1 MEKSTVEVIVVDKYE
16 LVAKRKPREKYFLRS
31 DGKEEVHIYLDD
43 VHYQKGKKYEEIDNH
58 LVRQK
63 GTYHNYRNDF
73 RVDYP
78 EEGKNYLMRIEKEG
92 SFLVIALKDA
102 LPVRLK
108 YDKSTNQK
116 KSFNQVSYEQIQKNV
131 SIQYKTLPT
140 KVKETIVL
148 DRKPDK
154 KIIFFVSTNLTL
166 REEVFSIGAY
176 SNDKKIFTIEKP
188 YMVDANGEIS
198 HEASYQLEKTE
209 DGYEIEL
216 VLDEEWLSLS
226 SRKYPVYVD
235 PTITNNTQ
243 ESDVQ
248 DTYIFPGDT
257 GIDKTG
263 YEELKAGVERKNG
276 QDIVNRSLIKFQLP
290 QIGTGCEIVG
300 AYLDLLSY
308 PTTDL
313 YQDFPKLA
321 TVHRVTCDWNENNA
335 NWDTMHDKFDS
346 RVESIIYAY
355 RSYRGLDSEGHF
367 VYNPQ
372 GNMYDGNITSL
383 VKKWYTG
390 TPNYGVMIK
399 SPIEEYDDD
408 NFPDYCSKECTL
420 GNAQDPTLVIVYRN
434 QSGLESYLHY
444 KKQSFMDGSSYVN
457 TFNGNLTTVWNLA
470 STIAGKMPVQ
480 VQLVYNSHDVVLGK
494 NTVYGKGYR
503 LNYDQTLKEVKIQ
516 DIDYLEYIDED
527 GTCHYFYQNTE
538 GNTQASI
545 YYDEDGL
552 DCTIKKENNQYILT
566 DKNGNKMEFNLV
578 GDTYYLSK
586 ITTISGYVNTVYR
599 NDNQLVTKVVDANN
613 NEITLTYGTNL
624 ITVTSPDRV
633 TSLQYE
639 NENLSSITTIQG
651 TTNFYYDSH
660 HLISDIVDI
669 NGLKIH
675 YQYYSQSPYKIEKVI
690 QYGLNNT
697 LGQSFT
703 LQYGVNTTTLID
715 HKQRVNTFI
724 YNDYGNLISSNS
736 SASLEDIDSAYS
748 TMKNYGDESNN
759 KNKLLES
766 VIPVKYVR
774 NYLKNTSFEQDN
786 LYFST
791 SSPLLIS
798 QSFSN
803 DIAYLGDRS
812 LKLTSSS
819 DNQYVE
825 QSLTVEKGK
834 NYTFS
839 AYMKND
845 VDVQLELRYLNSQN
859 EEVTSIEIVS
869 ASSEFTREDVT
880 IYYDSSSSS
889 DLTIRITLLTS
900 GSLYLDNIQL
910 EEGEV
915 ANQYNLL
922 ENSSF
927 QDGLGDW
934 NYEAERYATHIN
946 DDGSVDDIILPT
958 NEVFEVVTFN
968 QNKNT
973 ALKVKMQ
980 PQNRSSF
987 GKEFAINGKAHDLY
1001 HISFWYKNDGIKG
1014 DGNIVGNRVS
1024 IYFKPVGSELD
1035 YCVLPSQEFHSSGD
1049 TWQYFSFS
1057 YGADTDYEAIRLL
1070 FNQGRCANNLYITNL
1085 TFYKDLT
1092 TDYYEYDDYG
1102 NVTLIKNEQDETSEF
1117 GYDTNNQLI
1126 KATSPRGKNYKF
1138 EYDNTKTDQMLR
1150 AISSMGIANII
1161 EYDEFDN
1168 PIMTKIAKRGTNTI
1182 GNGLYRI
1189 RSKGTNQYIKV
1200 KFHQLVVES
1209 DACSNTVWKI
1219 EKNEEDVKICHHEL
1233 PSYCLYY
1240 PTLNEILFSRVN
1252 QHNLFNLEENENGSY
1267 YIKLKEELSEGYPQ
1281 DRKRYLKADNGL
1293 LKVAALVNEDPT
1305 FEFYFESID
1314 DEFIENSATYTE
1326 DGRFVTSV
1334 TDSLFHKTNYTTD
1347 QTIGLV
1353 TSMTNAN
1360 NQTTNYTYN
1369 TKRQLTGVTQGDRT
1383 VAYTYDEHQ
1392 LLTKITQGD
1401 KEYQFTY
1408 DDFLNRK
1415 EVKVGDNIT
1424 LVTNQYEANNG
1435 NLSKTTYGNNQEISF
1450 VYDEF
1455 DRISKLERMDNDF
1468 SYKYDNNGNLTKLL
1482 YGNHLAKYAY
1492 DIGNRINRYRYDEF
1506 RASYDYDSNDN
1517 VTDVCYQLDT
1527 AKHSS
1532 HRTYDADD
1540 LLTELS
1546 HDDEKI
1552 TYQYDGLGR
1561 LISKKIN
1568 QGYTTTYDYVSLG
1581 KRTST
1586 LVKRINNGDNQFAY
1600 RYDNLNNITDMYYNG
1615 DLIKHYEYDD
1625 YQELIKEIDY
1635 EKKESIDY
1643 VYDNSGNLLTKTIKN
1658 TETNEV
1664 VKTNTYQYTNSNWED
1679 QLTKFD
1685 DISITYDTI
1694 GNPLSIGNNISLNWI
1709 NGRVLNSYTDI
1720 SKNLVIYYQYNEDN
1734 IRTSKVVNGVTTKYY
1749 LEGNSIIYEKRG
1761 NNIIYYL
1768 YDQEGIIGL
1777 NYQGNTYYFIKNLQG
1792 DIVGILD
1799 SGYNQVVS
1807 YEYDSWGNILSIKDS
1822 QGNEITDTTHIG
1834 LINPFRY
1841 RGYYYDNETKWY
1853 YLNSRYY
1860 NPEWGRFLNADGI
1873 VGANDDI
1880 IDYNLYAY
1888 VGNNP
1893 IILSDIIG
1901 DSASLAAGVAIGGTS
1916 ILAGVGIVALGYA
1929 ALKAVSSVLVNL
1941 IQQTVSGAVS
1951 ATKDMISNATKSSK
1965 KKNSPT
1971 ERLHNVYVLRNQNT
1985 HQVEYVGRT
1994 TNVEKTEYR
2003 HKQNPFRAD
2012 LKIDV
2017 VAYDIP
2023 YATARGLEQALIMQ
2037 CRTLNPNKSYPRGNQ
2052 INGVAP
2058 EKLKLY
2064 WDYAV
2069 SWLDNNIVSCN

>member
-1 MEKSTVEVIVVDKYE
+1 
-16 LVAKRKPREKYFLRS
+16 
-31 DGKEEVHIYLDD
+31 
-43 VHYQKGKKYEEIDNH
+43 
-58 LVRQK
+58 
-63 GTYHNYRNDF
+63 
-73 RVDYP
+73 
-78 EEGKNYLMRIEKEG
+78 
-92 SFLVIALKDA
+92 
-102 LPVRLK
+102 
-108 YDKSTNQK
+108 
-116 KSFNQVSYEQIQKNV
+116 
-131 SIQYKTLPT
+131 
-140 KVKETIVL
+140 
-148 DRKPDK
+148 
-154 KIIFFVSTNLTL
+154 
-166 REEVFSIGAY
+166 
-176 SNDKKIFTIEKP
+176 
-188 YMVDANGEIS
+188 MVDANKEIS
-198 HEASYQLEKTE
+198 QNARYQLRKLEE
-209 DGYEIEL
+209 GYELEL
-216 VLDEEWLSLS
+216 LLDEEWLSSS

-300 AYLDLLSY
+300 AYLNLLSY
-308 PTTDL
+308 PTSDL
-313 YQDFPKLA
+313 EQDFPKLA
-321 TVHRVTCDWNENNA
+321 TVHRVTCDWNESTA
-335 NWDTMHDKFDS
+335 NWDTMNDKFDS
-346 RVESIIYAY
+346 HVESIIYAY

-390 TPNYGVMIK
+390 TPNYGIMIK

-420 GNAQDPTLVIVYRN
+420 ENAIDPTLVIVYRN

-444 KKQSFMDGSSYVN
+444 KKQAFMDGNSYVN
-457 TFNGNLTTVWNLA
+457 TFNGNLTSVWNLA

-480 VQLVYNSHDVVLGK
+480 VQLVYNSHDVILGK

-503 LNYDQTLKEVKIQ
+503 LNYDQTIKEVKIQ
-516 DIDYLEYIDED
+516 DMDYLEYIDED
-527 GTCHYFYQNTE
+527 GTCHYFYLDTE
-538 GNTQASI
+538 EDSQPAI
-545 YYDEDGL
+545 YHDEDGL
-552 DCTIKKENNQYILT
+552 DCTIKKENNLYVLT

-586 ITTISGYVNTVYR
+586 ITTVSGYVNTVYR
-599 NDNQLVTKVVDANN
+599 NDSQLVTKVVDANN
-613 NEITLTYGTNL
+613 QEITLTYGTNV
-624 ITVTSPDRV
+624 ITVTSLDRV

-639 NENLSSITTIQG
+639 NENLSSITTFQG
-651 TTNFYYDSH
+651 TTNFYYNAY
-660 HLISDIVDI
+660 HLVSDIIDI

-675 YQYYSQSPYKIEKVI
+675 YQYYSQSPYKVEKVI

-736 SASLEDIDSAYS
+736 LASLEDIDSAYS
-748 TMKNYGDESNN
+748 TMKNYGDEYSN

-798 QSFSN
+798 QDFSN
-803 DIAYLGDRS
+803 DTAYLGSRS
-812 LKLTSSS
+812 LKLNSSS
-819 DNQYVE
+819 DNQYIE

-839 AYMKND
+839 AYMKSD
-845 VDVQLELRYLNSQN
+845 VDIQLELRYLNSQN
-859 EEVTSIEIVS
+859 EEVTSIEIVP

-880 IYYDSSSSS
+880 IYYDSSSS

-934 NYEAERYATHIN
+934 NYEAVRYATKEN
-946 DDGSVDDIILPT
+946 EDGSDNETVLPT
-958 NEVFEVVTFN
+958 DEVFEVVNFN

-987 GKEFAINGKAHDLY
+987 GKEFAIKGKAHDLY

-1014 DGNIVGNRVS
+1014 DGNIVGNKVS

-1057 YGADTDYEAIRLL
+1057 YGADMDYEAIRLL

-1085 TFYKDLT
+1085 TFYKDLA
-1092 TDYYEYDDYG
+1092 TDYYEYDHYG
-1102 NVTLIKNEQDETSEF
+1102 NVTSVKNEQDETSEF

-1182 GNGLYRI
+1182 ENGLYQI

-1219 EKNEEDVKICHHEL
+1219 EKNGEDVKICHHEL
-1233 PSYCLYY
+1233 ASYCLYY
-1240 PTLNEILFSRVN
+1240 PTLDEVLFSRVN

-1281 DRKRYLKADNGL
+1281 DRKRYLKAENGL
-1293 LKVAALVNEDPT
+1293 LKVTTLVDDDPS

-1314 DEFIENSATYTE
+1314 DEFIENRATYTE

-1347 QTIGLV
+1347 QTTGLV

-1369 TKRQLTGVTQGDRT
+1369 AKHQLTGVTQGNRT
-1383 VAYTYDEHQ
+1383 VDYTYNDHQ

-1415 EVKVGDNIT
+1415 EVKVGDTIT

-1435 NLSKTTYGNNQEISF
+1435 NLSKTIYGNNQEISF

-1482 YGNHLAKYAY
+1482 YGNHLAKYTY

-1506 RASYDYDSNDN
+1506 RANYDYDSNDN

-1615 DLIKHYEYDD
+1615 NLIKHYEYDD

-1664 VKTNTYQYTNSNWED
+1664 VKTNTYQYTNPNWID
-1679 QLTKFD
+1679 QLTKFND
-1685 DISITYDTI
+1685 SSITYDAI

-1720 SKNLVIYYQYNEDN
+1720 SKNLAIYYHYNEDN

-1761 NNIIYYL
+1761 NHTIYYL

-1777 NYQGNTYYFIKNLQG
+1777 NYQGSTYYFIKNLQG

-1860 NPEWGRFLNADGI
+1860 NPEWGRFLNMDS
-1873 VGANDDI
+1873 
-1880 IDYNLYAY
+1880 YAGEIGGNILSHNPYIY
-1888 VGNNP
+1888 VLNNP
-1893 IILSDIIG
+1893 IVNFDTPGTFALSLIAGTGVLIGMVAGYYALKEVTKTMAAIGVGVLSNPANSLPTLTSRPKKATEAKTKDDVKTQVKPILPQTPIDEQSKPCTTAEIRFKDVVRGERLTILESISYVESG
-1901 DSASLAAGVAIGGTS
+1901 RDVMCDTQLSAEGVAMAFSTHYGPEGPHQNMPGYYPHYHPWNGPNHPHIWFYPTS
-1916 ILAGVGIVALGYA
+1916 
-1929 ALKAVSSVLVNL
+1929 
-1941 IQQTVSGAVS
+1941 
-1951 ATKDMISNATKSSK
+1951 
-1965 KKNSPT
+1965 
-1971 ERLHNVYVLRNQNT
+1971 
-1985 HQVEYVGRT
+1985 
-1994 TNVEKTEYR
+1994 
-2003 HKQNPFRAD
+2003 
-2012 LKIDV
+2012 
-2017 VAYDIP
+2017 
-2023 YATARGLEQALIMQ
+2023 
-2037 CRTLNPNKSYPRGNQ
+2037 
-2052 INGVAP
+2052 
-2058 EKLKLY
+2058 
-2064 WDYAV
+2064 
-2069 SWLDNNIVSCN
+2069 